1 MLYVSKEMKA
11 FKVSVVHLFNA
22 LSSSYLV
29 IKQMQKWK
37 DKSPY
42 SHAVQATLINWTWQA
57 MWSIWVSQSSVILF
71 MKPKI

>member
-29 IKQMQKWK
+29 IKQMQKRK

-42 SHAVQATLINWTWQA
+42 SHAVQATLIN
-57 MWSIWVSQSSVILF
+57 
-71 MKPKI
+71 